1 MIHWK
6 TLILSWTKLLTVFMS
21 GSLIRLLSRFA
32 QIIGSFEN
40 ETGDYE
46 WAIESFTSLIHL
58 KTATVCVAWKVF
70 FVVFGGGAKTK
81 ETGNIVSKI

>member
-1 MIHWK
+1 MINWK

-32 QIIGSFEN
+32 QITGSFEN

-70 FVVFGGGAKTK
+70 LLFLVVEQKKK
-81 ETGNIVSKI
+81 ETGNIV